1 MACASSSCK
10 CDKQSKIHLDLQ
22 WPEPWCCWLLQID
35 YHLFAKMVR
44 TLWIIMNSY
53 IKSAIYG
60 WHTNWV
66 EVRYVR
72 ITVIYAWHTNWVEV
86 SYVRITE
93 SDGITILYHHIYLL
107 SDKLLS
113 GKFQQDG
120 FFFPKWQFSFNVRFL
135 RISSLMVSL
144 MYSFNPIHTWSTA
157 RSWCIKSTSASKNT
171 WDWPPSSIETKWI
184 LPN

>member
-1 MACASSSCK
+1 
-10 CDKQSKIHLDLQ
+10 
-22 WPEPWCCWLLQID
+22 
-35 YHLFAKMVR
+35 MVR

-53 IKSAIYG
+53 IRRALYA

-72 ITVIYAWHTNWVEV
+72 ITVIYAWHTNWVQV

-107 SDKLLS
+107 NDKLLS

-135 RISSLMVSL
+135 HISSLMVSL
-144 MYSFNPIHTWSTA
+144 MYSFNPIHIWSTA